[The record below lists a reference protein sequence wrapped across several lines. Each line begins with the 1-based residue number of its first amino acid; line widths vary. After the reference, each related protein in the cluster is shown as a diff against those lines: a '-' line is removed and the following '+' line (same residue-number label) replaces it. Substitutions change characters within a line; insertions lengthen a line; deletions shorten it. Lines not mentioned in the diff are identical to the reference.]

1 MELVELMKCISD
13 DDIPNL
19 LILFGEEQC
28 ILDIYIEH
36 IKKAGKPVS
45 IGSVSQVLNKLR
57 TKSLD
62 KTKKVYIINDDLEF
76 MKNEKAGES
85 LKSALKGK
93 WDIVILRYHKI
104 DKRGKFYKENKKIAV
119 EFTFLSENILINY
132 IRAKIANM
140 GDSVCERIIEMC
152 GHSYGRILLE
162 LDKIEQYMQCHKEYE
177 SSPDK
182 AFQVLDS
189 DGAFYKEVG
198 DITFQLTDAVLSGF
212 PDRAIELLDEA
223 KRKGESALMIASI
236 LYKGFRNMFAY
247 LALGTNK
254 KRAMERTGM
263 TKGDLYI
270 VNKNIGGYNLT
281 ECQRNMRVC
290 QKVET
295 DIKMGKLDEDI
306 ALDYLVF
313 NCLL

>member
-1 MELVELMKCISD
+1 MELVELMNCISNE
-13 DDIPNL
+13 DIPNL

-45 IGSVSQVLNKLR
+45 IVSVSQVLNKLR

-62 KTKKVYIINDDLEF
+62 KAKKVYIINDDLEF

-93 WDIVILRYHKI
+93 QDIVILRYHKI
-104 DKRGKFYKENKKIAV
+104 DKRDKFYKENKKIAV

-132 IRAKIANM
+132 IREKIANM

-162 LDKIEQYMQCHKEYE
+162 LDKIEQYMRCHREYE

-189 DGAFYKEVG
+189 DGAFYKEIG

-212 PDRAIELLDEA
+212 PDTAIELLDEA

-254 KRAMERTGM
+254 KGAMERTGM

-295 DIKMGKLDEDI
+295 GIKMGKLDEDI

>member
-1 MELVELMKCISD
+1 MELVELMKCISN

-62 KTKKVYIINDDLEF
+62 KAKKVYIINDDLDF

-85 LKSALKGK
+85 LKSVLKGK
-93 WDIVILRYHKI
+93 QDIVILRYHKI

-140 GDSVCERIIEMC
+140 SDFVCERIIEMC

-189 DGAFYKEVG
+189 DGAFYKEIG

-247 LALGTNK
+247 LALGANK
-254 KRAMERTGM
+254 KGAIERTGM

-281 ECQRNMRVC
+281 ECKRNMQVC
-290 QKVET
+290 QKVEAG
-295 DIKMGKLDEDI
+295 IKMGKLDEDL